1 MTDLIMNKNPV
12 DVLDILYT
20 ILDVKPQ
27 PDYEIEDLRNWLA
40 NNYVPLSRY
49 RHIFHEL
56 GIAERVV
63 ENYPWD
69 LTVAYFNAADTGP
82 GWLNGFDKE
91 FPELSKYLYE
101 AFGLPLEEVGVIIFL
116 PMREKHKGL
125 GFWHNDIDIAGLRL
139 FFEIDDVTKNKLLM
153 RRMKEPYDKR
163 PNIQLPM
170 NEEAYLQKEVFEC
183 KILSDKQCHFLNNI
197 RGAHATYTEELG
209 TNRIAAFVTGK
220 LNNQQKFFDLVKP
233 LILRSAELYK
243 EHVIMWEPESK

>member
-1 MTDLIMNKNPV
+1 MNNTM
-12 DVLDILYT
+12 DILDILYT
-20 ILDVKPQ
+20 PLDVKPQ
-27 PDYEIEDLRNWLA
+27 PDYQIEDLRNWLA
-40 NNYVPLSRY
+40 NNYVPLARY
-49 RHIFHEL
+49 KNILAGTRL
-56 GIAERVV
+56 VAERVV

-69 LTVAYFNAADTGP
+69 LTVAYFNMTDTGP
-82 GWLNGFDKE
+82 GWLNGFDKQ

-101 AFGLPLEEVGVIIFL
+101 AFGLPLEEVGIIIFL

-139 FFEIDDVTKNKLLM
+139 FFEIDDISKNKLLM
-153 RRMKEPYDKR
+153 RRMKEPYEKI

-170 NEEAYLQKEVFEC
+170 DEEAYLQKEVFEC

-197 RGAHATYTEELG
+197 RGAHATYTEDSG

-233 LILRSAELYK
+233 LILRSAEQYS
-243 EHVIMWEPESK
+243 EHVILWEPESK